1 MTAREVHAGEA
12 SAPVPVAADLYQ
24 RIVLDHSRDPRN
36 FRRLPGANREAVGHN
51 RLCGDKVT
59 VYLRVAGDRIAEA
72 SFEGAGC
79 AICMASASLLTEA
92 VTGAAT
98 GAADALAVQV
108 VGHLDQP
115 DGQPPLPGPL
125 AALDGVRAYPSRVRC
140 ATLPWQT
147 LHQAITA
154 PGQGPVTTETLHD
167 QR

>member
-1 MTAREVHAGEA
+1 MTTREAGSGDA
-12 SAPVPVAADLYQ
+12 APAAVATDLYQ

-59 VYLRVAGDRIAEA
+59 VYLRVAGDCIAEA

-79 AICMASASLLTEA
+79 AICTASASLLTEA
-92 VTGAAT
+92 VTGAT
-98 GAADALAVQV
+98 TSAADGLAVQV
-108 VGHLDQP
+108 LRHFDHA
-115 DGQPPLPGPL
+115 DGAAPLPGPL

-154 PGQGPVTTETLHD
+154 PGQGPVTTESVP
-167 QR
+167 

>member
-79 AICMASASLLTEA
+79 AAGTARGPRRGPGVPVAGPLRNAPL
-92 VTGAAT
+92 
-98 GAADALAVQV
+98 ADAAP
-108 VGHLDQP
+108 GHH
-115 DGQPPLPGPL
+115 GPGP
-125 AALDGVRAYPSRVRC
+125 G
-140 ATLPWQT
+140 
-147 LHQAITA
+147 
-154 PGQGPVTTETLHD
+154 PGHHGTPP
-167 QR
+167 

>member
-1 MTAREVHAGEA
+1 MTTRAAGHDEA
-12 SAPVPVAADLYQ
+12 AASVAVAADLYQ

-59 VYLRVAGDRIAEA
+59 VYLRVTGDRVAEA

-92 VTGAAT
+92 ITGTTTA
-98 GAADALAVQV
+98 AADGLAVQV
-108 VGHLDQP
+108 LGHFDHP
-115 DGQPPLPGPL
+115 DAPAPLPGAL

-154 PGQGPVTTETLHD
+154 PGQGPVTTESAP
-167 QR
+167 

>member
-1 MTAREVHAGEA
+1 MSTRAAGQGEA
-12 SAPVPVAADLYQ
+12 TAPVAVAADLYQ

-59 VYLRVAGDRIAEA
+59 VYLRVAGDRVAEA

-92 VTGAAT
+92 VSGTTTAV
-98 GAADALAVQV
+98 ADGLAVQV
-108 VGHLDQP
+108 LGHFDP
-115 DGQPPLPGPL
+115 PGGTAPLPGAL

-140 ATLPWQT
+140 ATLPWQA

-154 PGQGPVTTETLHD
+154 PGQGPVTTEPAP
-167 QR
+167 